1 MTIENRLPRSLILAA
16 AIAGGAAVTPAFAA
30 DYEIDPSHSFVQFR
44 VQHLGYSWM
53 VGRFNAVSGKLSYD
67 TAKPEASAIEVSVD
81 TTSIDSNWAERD
93 KHLRS
98 GDFLDVGAH
107 PKATFKSTGYKGDAN
122 GGKLSGV
129 LSLHGVEKPIELDIK
144 KIGEGQDPW
153 GGYRAGFHGTYLM
166 TRKDFGISYDL
177 GPASNTVE
185 LEIGIEGIRK

>member
-1 MTIENRLPRSLILAA
+1 MRLKKLLVPGLCAA
-16 AIAGGAAVTPAFAA
+16 LGASIGPVMAA

-53 VGRFNAVSGKLSYD
+53 VGRFNGVSGTLKYD
-67 TAKPEASAIEVSVD
+67 TAAPADSAVEVKVD
-81 TTSIDSNWAERD
+81 TTTIDSNWAERD

-98 GDFLDVGAH
+98 ADFLNVEAH
-107 PKATFKSTGYKGDAN
+107 PAATFKSTGFKGDAN

-129 LSLHGVEKPIELDIK
+129 LSLHGVEKPIELDVK

-166 TRKDFGISYDL
+166 TRKDFGIDYDL